1 MMHLFYLKEDTFSSW
16 TFDVVNK
23 LWGPIPKP
31 EVTQQMLQQN
41 GEWYWDED
49 LYIKDENDPKVRG
62 WVARV
67 DLDTGY
73 TPSESE

>member
-1 MMHLFYLKEDTFSSW
+1 
-16 TFDVVNK
+16 
-23 LWGPIPKP
+23 
-31 EVTQQMLQQN
+31 MLQQN

-49 LYIKDENDPKVRG
+49 LYAKDENDPKVRG